1 VTSSPSSF
9 NRFKSRLTW
18 DEIDREFIMSQ
29 LRLCLIEERGKED
42 GDCYFGDVTTDSCKI
57 KGLGKASIVAREP
70 MILCG
75 IGLITMIANAFDARG
90 VGLSQQV
97 GDGTELQPGESVAII
112 EGPQSEI
119 LLIERTV
126 LNFLQ
131 KLSGIASC
139 ANRFVQVVEQFG
151 VGLLDTR
158 KTTPGMRLLE
168 KYATACGGGY
178 NHRMGL
184 YDRILVKDNHLA
196 ASSIDCPTKLTK
208 FVSDLKENQ
217 PDVLLEVEVDGLEQ
231 LEAVLQGGADAVLL
245 DNFSPEEI
253 GHASEI
259 NHDRAV
265 LEASGGIKEE
275 NLLAYAQAKPHFI
288 SSGAPIHASRWL
300 DIGLDWE

>member
-1 VTSSPSSF
+1 
-9 NRFKSRLTW
+9 
-18 DEIDREFIMSQ
+18 MSH
-29 LRLCLIEERGKED
+29 LRLCLMEERGRENRN
-42 GDCYFGDVTTDSCKI
+42 CYSGDVTTDSCKI
-57 KGLGKASIVAREP
+57 TGLGRAKIVAREP

-75 IGLITMIANAFDARG
+75 IGLIPMIANAFEAREIE
-90 VGLSQQV
+90 LSQKV
-97 GDGTELQPGESVAII
+97 EDGTKLQPGESVAIMA
-112 EGPQSEI
+112 GPQSEI

-131 KLSGIASC
+131 KLSGIASSTK
-139 ANRFVQVVEQFG
+139 RFVQVIEQCG

-196 ASSIDCPTKLTK
+196 ASSIDSPKKLEK

-217 PDVLLEVEVDGLEQ
+217 PHVLLEIEVDGLEQ
-231 LEAVLQGGADAVLL
+231 FEAVLQGGADAVLL
-245 DNFSPEEI
+245 DNFSPEDI
-253 GHASEI
+253 AHASEM

-265 LEASGGIKEE
+265 LEASGGINEK
-275 NLLAYAQAKPHFI
+275 NLLVYAQAKPHFI

-300 DIGLDWE
+300 DLGLDWE

>member
-1 VTSSPSSF
+1 
-9 NRFKSRLTW
+9 
-18 DEIDREFIMSQ
+18 MSH
-29 LRLCLIEERGKED
+29 LRLCLIEERGKESSNTY
-42 GDCYFGDVTTDSCKI
+42 CGDVTSDSCKI
-57 KGLGKASIVAREP
+57 KGLGKATIVAREP
-70 MILCG
+70 MVLCG
-75 IGLITMIANAFDARG
+75 TGLITMIANAFDARE
-90 VGLSQQV
+90 VVLSQEV
-97 GDGTELQPGESVAII
+97 ADGTELQAGESVAIL
-112 EGPQSEI
+112 EGPQAEI

-158 KTTPGMRLLE
+158 KTTPGMRQIE

-196 ASSIDCPTKLTK
+196 ASSVDCPTKLTK
-208 FVSDLKENQ
+208 FVSDLKERQ
-217 PDVLLEVEVDGLEQ
+217 SDVLLEVEVDGLEQ
-231 LEAVLQGGADAVLL
+231 FEAVLQGGADAILL

-253 GHASEI
+253 LHASEI
-259 NHDRAV
+259 NRDRAV
-265 LEASGGIKEE
+265 LEASGGINEG

>member
-1 VTSSPSSF
+1 
-9 NRFKSRLTW
+9 
-18 DEIDREFIMSQ
+18 MSH
-29 LRLCLIEERGKED
+29 LRLCLIEERGREN
-42 GDCYFGDVTTDSCKI
+42 GNCYVGDVTTNSCKI
-57 KGLGKASIVAREP
+57 KGLGKARIVAREL

-75 IGLITMIANAFDARG
+75 IGLIPMIANAFDARE
-90 VGLSQQV
+90 VELFEQV
-97 GDGTELQPGESVAII
+97 EDGTKLQPGESVAIMT
-112 EGPQSEI
+112 GPQSEI
-119 LLIERTV
+119 LLIERTI

-131 KLSGIASC
+131 KLSGIASGTK
-139 ANRFVQVVEQFG
+139 RFVQVVEQCG

-196 ASSIDCPTKLTK
+196 ASSIDSPTKLEE
-208 FVSDLKENQ
+208 FVSDLKESQ
-217 PDVLLEVEVDGLEQ
+217 PHVLLEVEVDGLEQ

-245 DNFSPEEI
+245 DNFSPEDI
-253 GHASEI
+253 GHASEM
-259 NHDRAV
+259 NNNRAV
-265 LEASGGIKEE
+265 LEASGGINEK